1 MTHTDEGQTK
11 TFVVKRPGG
20 LDLWP
25 LKQLEAPA
33 ARAKLLCRT
42 TRPHLK
48 VPTFALVRAQL
59 TIQQNF
65 CISSLVNMKT
75 AACLAAILGSAAA
88 FAPAQTGKASTA
100 LRAFEDEVRKI

>member
-48 VPTFALVRAQL
+48 VPTFALVLNSQFNRIFVFPL
-59 TIQQNF
+59 
-65 CISSLVNMKT
+65 S
-75 AACLAAILGSAAA
+75 
-88 FAPAQTGKASTA
+88 
-100 LRAFEDEVRKI
+100 